1 MSKCKWYAG
10 CKECHIDIPD
20 SVLKCEIEGDLSKPC
35 PLAEDREHLMEE
47 DYRREDK

>member
-10 CKECHIDIPD
+10 CKECH
-20 SVLKCEIEGDLSKPC
+20 IEGDLSKPC

-47 DYRREDK
+47 EYRRDNKKRD